1 MLVSVNDSSPWP
13 FILPLALA
21 LTTFPLTVA
30 PRGKAGLPWT
40 LTGCA
45 DSEKGLSSLAILRTQ
60 RLARGYGE
68 RSSGG
73 HYDGL
78 GLGFLHGRGRRS
90 HCGSYFL
97 GYDRIRVNS
106 GLVVHA
112 SVSRFF
118 MGNLFQLLLG
128 CGSPNFAI

>member
-13 FILPLALA
+13 FYLALSFSA
-21 LTTFPLTVA
+21 DDFSAHGRPSRQSRPSLDTDRL
-30 PRGKAGLPWT
+30 RQ
-40 LTGCA
+40 

-78 GLGFLHGRGRRS
+78 GLGFLHGRGRGS
-90 HCGSYFL
+90 NCGGYSL
-97 GYDRIRVNS
+97 GYDRIGANS

-112 SVSRFF
+112 SVSRF
-118 MGNLFQLLLG
+118 
-128 CGSPNFAI
+128 

>member
-45 DSEKGLSSLAILRTQ
+45 RT
-60 RLARGYGE
+60 ARKVCPAWLFFELNAWLVVMVSVVPAGTTTGW
-68 RSSGG
+68 
-73 HYDGL
+73 
-78 GLGFLHGRGRRS
+78 GLGFCTGG
-90 HCGSYFL
+90 GAA
-97 GYDRIRVNS
+97 

-128 CGSPNFAI
+128 CGSPNFAT